1 MHTIFAGGAKRRLL
15 FYIAKKKERS
25 EFSVFIIYCSC
36 RTPACYFR
44 CRHGKNPLTWQSITY
59 GHAKAWAATCTYAHS
74 GPSGFENGGAGE
86 NLATSSY
93 PQTHAPEDATERW
106 YSEVTSAA
114 GGAGYLPGTAS
125 NDARYGESGGADQ
138 VGHYTAMI
146 WGATT
151 HLVSLLQRTR
161 VIWGPTTHLVHSW
174 SQAVQSNAIRI

>member
-1 MHTIFAGGAKRRLL
+1 MGKASDIMCCVPMTAPL
-15 FYIAKKKERS
+15 
-25 EFSVFIIYCSC
+25 
-36 RTPACYFR
+36 TPAMQVAAHNYFR
-44 CRHGKNPLTWQSITY
+44 CRHGKNALTWQSSTY